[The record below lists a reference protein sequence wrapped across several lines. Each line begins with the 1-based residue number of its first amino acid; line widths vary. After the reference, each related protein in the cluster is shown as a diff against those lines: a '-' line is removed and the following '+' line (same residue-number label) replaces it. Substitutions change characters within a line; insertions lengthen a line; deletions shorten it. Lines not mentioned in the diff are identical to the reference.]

1 MKKHWSID
9 VNQHKWVIIA
19 KSTSQKAIIYLIVGI
34 VLIAT
39 LYFQFNTETVL
50 WSLETELDNKQTWY
64 WIAFIGLCLT
74 GYAWLLFYKWKD
86 YIDTQ
91 YGEKLTTS
99 DFYFESEYKKEILAA
114 ISNSDESIID
124 IPRYKFIDEGWQEI
138 IVSIQNTLKNNS
150 NIVFVKIMQGTTI
163 LFDWQLIQKNNTNQW
178 FFEAIKNMV
187 KKLHSD

>member
-1 MKKHWSID
+1 MKRHFSID
-9 VNQHKWVIIA
+9 LNQYQWIIVSR
-19 KSTSQKAIIYLIVGI
+19 STTKKATIYLIIGI

-64 WIAFIGLCLT
+64 WIAFIGLCVT
-74 GYAWLLFYKWKD
+74 GYAWLLFYKWEEYFD
-86 YIDTQ
+86 AQ
-91 YGEKLTTS
+91 YGEKLTYS
-99 DFYFESEYKKEILAA
+99 DFYFESDYKKEILTA
-114 ISNSDESIID
+114 IANNDESIID

-150 NIVFVKIMQGTTI
+150 DIVFAKIMQGNTT
-163 LFDWQLIQKNNTNQW
+163 LLDWNLIQKNNRNQW

-187 KKLHSD
+187 EKLHSD